1 MVVLADRQRIKGQP
15 REGLSLLSPFWSWFL
30 SNSFSAPVSMTTS
43 MTRTKAA
50 LGWLALNVVLLV
62 FVPSNVAAAE
72 QISPF
77 VEAAPER
84 LARYIRVD
92 TVNPPGNE
100 IRGVE
105 FFAEI
110 FDAAGVT
117 YETAESAPGRGNIWA
132 RLKGGRKPGIVLL
145 NHIDVVPADPR
156 HWSVDPFSGLTKDG
170 YIWGRGALD
179 MKGTAIAQL
188 QSFLALHEAV
198 ENGARLSRDV
208 LFVATAD
215 EEAGGAYGAGWLAEN
230 RKSLFDG
237 VGFLLNEGGSTTVAG
252 EDTLLLVEVTQKVPV
267 WLRLTA
273 TDRPGHGSSP
283 TQTTAVTRILR
294 AGNRLADTRFPTRVI
309 PAVQQ
314 LLLGLA
320 PYQEDLVLRKG
331 FADSVNAVKD
341 DLFLRYLE
349 SASPSQHALVRNTCS
364 VTVLEGS
371 SKINVIPPQ
380 AALELDCR
388 ILPDQDEAAFIAQI
402 EAIVS
407 DPNIEVTKIMSLSPA
422 VSPAS
427 GELWSHIEALAT
439 RRFDNAK
446 VLPSVTT
453 GFTDSQFFRKMGI
466 TSYGLGFFLVPQG
479 DFRGVH
485 GNDERIKIDAFKQGT
500 EAMIEL
506 LTDFALR

>member
-1 MVVLADRQRIKGQP
+1 MLNSISVRVPPTRVKAVVR
-15 REGLSLLSPFWSWFL
+15 LL
-30 SNSFSAPVSMTTS
+30 V
-43 MTRTKAA
+43 
-50 LGWLALNVVLLV
+50 LNAVLLV
-62 FVPSNVAAAE
+62 VAPLHVASAADASRFVD
-72 QISPF
+72 
-77 VEAAPER
+77 AAPER
-84 LARYIRVD
+84 LASYIRVD

-100 IRGVE
+100 IKGVE
-105 FFAEI
+105 FFAGI
-110 FDAAGVT
+110 FDAAGVA

-156 HWSVDPFSGLTKDG
+156 HWSVDPLSGLTKDG

-188 QSFLALHEAV
+188 QSFLALHAAV

-208 LFVATAD
+208 VFVATAD

-230 RKSLFDG
+230 RKSIFDG
-237 VGFLLNEGGSTTVAG
+237 AGFLLNEGGSATIAG
-252 EDTLLLVEVTQKVPV
+252 EDTLLMVEVTQKVPV

-283 TQTTAVTRILR
+283 TRTTAVTRILR
-294 AGNRLADTRFPTRVI
+294 AGNRLADTRFPARAI

-314 LLLGLA
+314 LFLGLA
-320 PYQEDLVLRKG
+320 PYQEDPVLKEG
-331 FADSVNAVKD
+331 FTDIADAVKD

-349 SASPSQHALVRNTCS
+349 SASPSQHALLRNTCS
-364 VTVLEGS
+364 LTVLEGS
-371 SKINVIPPQ
+371 NKINVIPPQ
-380 AALELDCR
+380 AAIELDCR
-388 ILPDQDEAAFIAQI
+388 VLPDQDEAAFIAQI

-427 GELWSHIEALAT
+427 GELWSNIEALAM
-439 RRFDNAK
+439 RRFDNVK
-446 VLPSVTT
+446 ILPSVST
-453 GFTDSQFFRKMGI
+453 GFTDSHFFRKMGV
-466 TSYGLGFFLVPQG
+466 TSYGLGFFVVPRG

-485 GNDERIKIDAFKQGT
+485 GNDERISIEGLKQGT

-506 LTDFALR
+506 LTDFAVR